1 MKEMIS
7 KIYEKCKQFIK
18 DSYLY
23 LCFYFVLFA
32 VMWYPLP
39 YYIYSGGGLINLE
52 DRVEVRQ
59 GYPQKGS
66 FHLCYVTEIDGSI
79 SSYLL
84 GKLLGWDIVP
94 IEQMQLGEEE
104 SSEDIFLRDRLF
116 MDAGNSNAIMIAYQK
131 AGKTFKVTGNKNYV
145 FYLDSKADTTLKI
158 GDDIQKIDGKDY
170 EDLSQL
176 KELVSTKDVGDVISF
191 TVIRDGKTKE
201 AEARVYEEEN
211 GRYIGV
217 AVQND
222 LTYETN
228 PEVELRF
235 SKNEA
240 GSSGGLMLTLA
251 IYNQLVEEDIT
262 GGLKI
267 AGTGTIERDGSVGPI
282 GGVKYKLKGAVSKKA
297 KIFFVPNGDNY
308 KEAMEEKEKKHYD
321 IDIVG
326 VDNFDEALS
335 YLTKRK

>member
-1 MKEMIS
+1 MIS

-52 DRVEVRQ
+52 DRVEVKQ

-222 LTYETN
+222 LTYETY

>member
-1 MKEMIS
+1 MIS
-7 KIYEKCKQFIK
+7 KIYEKIKQFIK

-52 DRVEVRQ
+52 DRVEVKQ

-176 KELVSTKDVGDVISF
+176 KELVSSKEVGDVISF

-201 AEARVYEEEN
+201 AEARIYEEEN
-211 GRYIGV
+211 GRYVGV

-235 SKNEA
+235 SEKEA

-251 IYNQLVEEDIT
+251 IYNQLVKEDIT

-282 GGVKYKLKGAVSKKA
+282 GGVKYKLKGAVSKKT
-297 KIFFVPNGDNY
+297 KIFFVPNGENY